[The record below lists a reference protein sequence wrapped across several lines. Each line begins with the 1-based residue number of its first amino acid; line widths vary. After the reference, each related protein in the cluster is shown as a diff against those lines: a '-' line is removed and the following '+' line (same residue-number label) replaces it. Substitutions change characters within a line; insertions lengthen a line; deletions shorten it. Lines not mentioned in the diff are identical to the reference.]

1 MMYEKTYKV
10 TGRRVGDLEVDIEA
24 RGHKV
29 KLDEPISGGGTDKG
43 MNPVEMLLGS
53 IAACQ
58 TITTAIYAESMGI
71 KIDDLSIEVEGDM
84 DSAGFMGYAK
94 FRPGYTNIRSHIKIK
109 SDADPAMVQQLIDL
123 VEIRCPVEDSVKNGV
138 DISRPVLEVEK

>member
-1 MMYEKTYKV
+1 MYEKTYKV
-10 TGRRVGDLEVDIEA
+10 SGKKVGDLGVEVTA

-29 KLDEPISGGGTDKG
+29 KIDEPIEGGGEDTG

-58 TITTAIYAESMGI
+58 TISTSIYAESMGI
-71 KIDDLSIEVEGDM
+71 KIDEMSIEVEGDM

-138 DISRPVLEVEK
+138 EIAHAKVEVEK

>member
-1 MMYEKTYKV
+1 MYEKTYKV
-10 TGRRVGDLEVDIEA
+10 SGKKVGDLGVEVTA
-24 RGHKV
+24 RGHKIKV
-29 KLDEPISGGGTDKG
+29 DEPIEGGGEDTG

-58 TITTAIYAESMGI
+58 TISTSIYAESMGI
-71 KIDDLSIEVEGDM
+71 KIDEMSIEVEGDM

-138 DISRPVLEVEK
+138 EIAHAKIEVEK

>member
-1 MMYEKTYKV
+1 MYEKTYKV
-10 TGRRVGDLEVDIEA
+10 SGKKVGDLGVEVTA
-24 RGHKV
+24 RGHKIKV
-29 KLDEPISGGGTDKG
+29 DEPIEGGGEDTG

-58 TITTAIYAESMGI
+58 TISTSIYADSMGI
-71 KIDDLSIEVEGDM
+71 KIDEMSIEVEGDM

-138 DISRPVLEVEK
+138 EIAHAKVEVEK

>member
-1 MMYEKTYKV
+1 MYEKTYKV
-10 TGRRVGDLEVDIEA
+10 SGKKVGDLGVEVTA
-24 RGHKV
+24 RGHKIKV
-29 KLDEPISGGGTDKG
+29 DEPIEGGGEDTG

-58 TITTAIYAESMGI
+58 TISTSIYAESMGI
-71 KIDDLSIEVEGDM
+71 KIDEMSIEVEGDM

-109 SDADPAMVQQLIDL
+109 SDADPAMVQHLIDL

-138 DISRPVLEVEK
+138 EIAHAKVEVEK

>member
-1 MMYEKTYKV
+1 MYEKTYKV
-10 TGRRVGDLEVDIEA
+10 SGKKVGDLGVEVTA
-24 RGHKV
+24 RGHKIKV
-29 KLDEPISGGGTDKG
+29 DEPIEGGGEDTG

-58 TITTAIYAESMGI
+58 TISTSIYAESMGI
-71 KIDDLSIEVEGDM
+71 KIDEMSIEVEGDM

-123 VEIRCPVEDSVKNGV
+123 VEIRCPVEDSVKYGV
-138 DISRPVLEVEK
+138 EIAHAKVEVEK

>member
-1 MMYEKTYKV
+1 MYEKTYKV
-10 TGRRVGDLEVDIEA
+10 SGKKVGDLGVEVTA
-24 RGHKV
+24 RGHKIKV
-29 KLDEPISGGGTDKG
+29 DEPIEGGGEDTG

-58 TITTAIYAESMGI
+58 TISTSIYAESMGI
-71 KIDDLSIEVEGDM
+71 KIDEMSIEVEGDM

-94 FRPGYTNIRSHIKIK
+94 FRPGYTNICSHIKIK

-138 DISRPVLEVEK
+138 EIAHAKVEVEK

>member
-1 MMYEKTYKV
+1 MYEKTYKV
-10 TGRRVGDLEVDIEA
+10 SGKKVGDLGVEITA
-24 RGHKV
+24 RGHKIKV
-29 KLDEPISGGGTDKG
+29 DEPIEGGGEDTG

-58 TITTAIYAESMGI
+58 TISTSIYAESMGI
-71 KIDDLSIEVEGDM
+71 KIDEMSIEVEGDM

-138 DISRPVLEVEK
+138 EIAHAKVEVEK

>member
-1 MMYEKTYKV
+1 MYEKTYKV
-10 TGRRVGDLEVDIEA
+10 SGKKVGDLGVEVTA
-24 RGHKV
+24 RGHKIKV
-29 KLDEPISGGGTDKG
+29 DDPIEGGGEDTG

-58 TITTAIYAESMGI
+58 TISTSIYAESMGI
-71 KIDDLSIEVEGDM
+71 KIDEMSIEVEGDM

-138 DISRPVLEVEK
+138 EIAHAKVEVEK

>member
-1 MMYEKTYKV
+1 
-10 TGRRVGDLEVDIEA
+10 
-24 RGHKV
+24 
-29 KLDEPISGGGTDKG
+29 

-58 TITTAIYAESMGI
+58 TISTSIYAESMGI
-71 KIDDLSIEVEGDM
+71 KIDEMSIEVEGDM

-109 SDADPAMVQQLIDL
+109 SDADPAKMC
-123 VEIRCPVEDSVKNGV
+123 IRDRYNIN
-138 DISRPVLEVEK
+138 ISKQ

>member
-1 MMYEKTYKV
+1 
-10 TGRRVGDLEVDIEA
+10 
-24 RGHKV
+24 
-29 KLDEPISGGGTDKG
+29 

-58 TITTAIYAESMGI
+58 TISTSIYAESMGI
-71 KIDDLSIEVEGDM
+71 KIDEMSIEVEGDM

-138 DISRPVLEVEK
+138 EIAHAKVEVEK

>member
-1 MMYEKTYKV
+1 MYEKTYKV

>member
-1 MMYEKTYKV
+1 MYEKTYKV
-10 TGRRVGDLEVDIEA
+10 SGKKVGDLGVEVTA
-24 RGHKV
+24 RGHKIKV
-29 KLDEPISGGGTDKG
+29 DEPIEGGGEDTG

-58 TITTAIYAESMGI
+58 TISTSIYAESMGI
-71 KIDDLSIEVEGDM
+71 KIDEMSIEVEGNM

-138 DISRPVLEVEK
+138 EIAHAKVEVEK

>member
-1 MMYEKTYKV
+1 MYEKTYKV
-10 TGRRVGDLEVDIEA
+10 SGKKVGDLGVEITA

-29 KLDEPISGGGTDKG
+29 KIDEPIEGGGEDTC

-58 TITTAIYAESMGI
+58 TISTSIYAESMGI
-71 KIDDLSIEVEGDM
+71 KIDEMSIEVEGDM

-138 DISRPVLEVEK
+138 EIAHAKVEVEK

>member
-1 MMYEKTYKV
+1 MYEKTYKV
-10 TGRRVGDLEVDIEA
+10 SGKKVGDLGVEVTA
-24 RGHKV
+24 RGHKIKV
-29 KLDEPISGGGTDKG
+29 DEPIEGGGEDTG

-58 TITTAIYAESMGI
+58 TISTSIYAESMGI
-71 KIDDLSIEVEGDM
+71 KIDEMSIEVEGDM

-123 VEIRCPVEDSVKNGV
+123 VEIRCAVEDSVKNGV
-138 DISRPVLEVEK
+138 EIAHAKVEVEK

>member
-1 MMYEKTYKV
+1 MYEKTYKV
-10 TGRRVGDLEVDIEA
+10 TGRKVGDLEVDIEA

-29 KLDEPISGGGTDKG
+29 KLDEPIASGGTDKG

-138 DISRPVLEVEK
+138 EIEHPTLEVEK

>member
-1 MMYEKTYKV
+1 MYEKTYKV
-10 TGRRVGDLEVDIEA
+10 SGKKVGDLGVEVTA
-24 RGHKV
+24 RGHKIKV
-29 KLDEPISGGGTDKG
+29 DEPIEGGGEDTG

-58 TITTAIYAESMGI
+58 TISTSIYAESMGI
-71 KIDDLSIEVEGDM
+71 KIDEMSIEVEGDM

-138 DISRPVLEVEK
+138 EIAHAKVEEEK

>member
-1 MMYEKTYKV
+1 MYEKTYKV
-10 TGRRVGDLEVDIEA
+10 SGKKVGDLGVEVTA
-24 RGHKV
+24 RGHKIKV
-29 KLDEPISGGGTDKG
+29 DEPIEGGGEDTG

-58 TITTAIYAESMGI
+58 TISTSIYAESMGI
-71 KIDDLSIEVEGDM
+71 KIDEMSIEVEGDM

-138 DISRPVLEVEK
+138 EIAHTKVEVEK

>member
-1 MMYEKTYKV
+1 MYEKTYKV
-10 TGRRVGDLEVDIEA
+10 SGKKVGDLGVEVTA
-24 RGHKV
+24 RGHKIKV
-29 KLDEPISGGGTDKG
+29 DEPIEGGGEDTG

-58 TITTAIYAESMGI
+58 TISTSIYAESMGI
-71 KIDDLSIEVEGDM
+71 KIDEMSVEGDM

-138 DISRPVLEVEK
+138 EIAHAKVEVEK

>member
-1 MMYEKTYKV
+1 MYEKTYK
-10 TGRRVGDLEVDIEA
+10 GSGKKVGDLGVEVTA
-24 RGHKV
+24 RGHKIKV
-29 KLDEPISGGGTDKG
+29 DEPIEGGGEDTG

-58 TITTAIYAESMGI
+58 TISTSIYAESMGI
-71 KIDDLSIEVEGDM
+71 KIDEMSIEVEGDM

-94 FRPGYTNIRSHIKIK
+94 FRPGYPNIRSHIKIK

-138 DISRPVLEVEK
+138 EIAHAKVEVEK

>member
-1 MMYEKTYKV
+1 MYEKTYKV
-10 TGRRVGDLEVDIEA
+10 TGRKVGDLEVDIEA

-71 KIDDLSIEVEGDM
+71 KIDDLSIDVEGDM

-109 SDADPAMVQQLIDL
+109 SDSDPAMVQQLIDL

-138 DISRPVLEVEK
+138 DISHPTLEVEK

>member
-1 MMYEKTYKV
+1 MYEKTYKV
-10 TGRRVGDLEVDIEA
+10 SGKKVGDLGVEVTA
-24 RGHKV
+24 RGHKIKV
-29 KLDEPISGGGTDKG
+29 DEPIEGGGEDTG

-58 TITTAIYAESMGI
+58 TISTSIYADSMGI
-71 KIDDLSIEVEGDM
+71 KIDEMSIEVEGDM

-123 VEIRCPVEDSVKNGV
+123 VEIRCPVEDSVKKGV
-138 DISRPVLEVEK
+138 EIAHAKVEVEK

>member
-1 MMYEKTYKV
+1 MYEKTYKV
-10 TGRRVGDLEVDIEA
+10 SGKKVGDLGVEVTA
-24 RGHKV
+24 RGHKIKV
-29 KLDEPISGGGTDKG
+29 DEPIEGGGEDTG

-58 TITTAIYAESMGI
+58 TISTSIYAESMGI
-71 KIDDLSIEVEGDM
+71 KIDEMSIEVEGDM

-109 SDADPAMVQQLIDL
+109 SDADPAMVQQLIEL

-138 DISRPVLEVEK
+138 EIAHAKVEVEK

>member
-1 MMYEKTYKV
+1 MYEKTYKV
-10 TGRRVGDLEVDIEA
+10 SGKKVGDLGVEITA

-29 KLDEPISGGGTDKG
+29 KIDEPIEGGGEDTG

-58 TITTAIYAESMGI
+58 TISTSIYAESMGI
-71 KIDDLSIEVEGDM
+71 KIDEMSIEVEGDM

-138 DISRPVLEVEK
+138 EIAHAKVEVEK

>member
-1 MMYEKTYKV
+1 MYEKTYKV
-10 TGRRVGDLEVDIEA
+10 SGKKVVDLGVEITA

-29 KLDEPISGGGTDKG
+29 KIDEPIEGGGEDTG

-58 TITTAIYAESMGI
+58 TISTSIYAESMGI
-71 KIDDLSIEVEGDM
+71 KIDEMSIEVEGDM

-138 DISRPVLEVEK
+138 

>member
-1 MMYEKTYKV
+1 MYEKTYKV
-10 TGRRVGDLEVDIEA
+10 SGKKVGDLGVEVTA
-24 RGHKV
+24 RGHKIKV
-29 KLDEPISGGGTDKG
+29 DEPIEGGGEDTG

-58 TITTAIYAESMGI
+58 TISTSIYAESMGI
-71 KIDDLSIEVEGDM
+71 KIDEMSIEVEGDM

-138 DISRPVLEVEK
+138 EIAHAKVEVEK

>member
-1 MMYEKTYKV
+1 MYEKTYKV
-10 TGRRVGDLEVDIEA
+10 SGKKVGDLGVEVTA
-24 RGHKV
+24 RGHKI
-29 KLDEPISGGGTDKG
+29 KIDEPIEGGGEDTG

-58 TITTAIYAESMGI
+58 TISTSIYAESMGI
-71 KIDDLSIEVEGDM
+71 KIDEMSIEVEGDM

-138 DISRPVLEVEK
+138 EIAHAKVEVEK

>member
-1 MMYEKTYKV
+1 MYEKTYKV
-10 TGRRVGDLEVDIEA
+10 SGKKVGDLGVEITA
-24 RGHKV
+24 RGHKIKV
-29 KLDEPISGGGTDKG
+29 DEPIEGGGEDTG

-58 TITTAIYAESMGI
+58 TISTSIYAESMGI
-71 KIDDLSIEVEGDM
+71 KIDEMLIEVEGDM

-138 DISRPVLEVEK
+138 EIAHAKVEVEK

>member
-1 MMYEKTYKV
+1 MYEKTYKV
-10 TGRRVGDLEVDIEA
+10 SGKKVGDLGVEITA

-29 KLDEPISGGGTDKG
+29 KIDEPIEGGGEDTG

-58 TITTAIYAESMGI
+58 TISTSIYAESMGI
-71 KIDDLSIEVEGDM
+71 KIDEMSIEVEGDM

-109 SDADPAMVQQLIDL
+109 SDADPAMVQQLLDL

-138 DISRPVLEVEK
+138 EIAHAKVEVEK

>member
-1 MMYEKTYKV
+1 MYEKTYKV
-10 TGRRVGDLEVDIEA
+10 SGKKVGDLGVEITA
-24 RGHKV
+24 RGHKI
-29 KLDEPISGGGTDKG
+29 KIDEPIEGGGEDTG

-58 TITTAIYAESMGI
+58 TISTSIYAESMGI
-71 KIDDLSIEVEGDM
+71 KIDEMSIEVEGDM

-138 DISRPVLEVEK
+138 EIAHAKVEVEK

>member
-1 MMYEKTYKV
+1 MYEKTYKV
-10 TGRRVGDLEVDIEA
+10 SGKKVGDLGVEITA

-29 KLDEPISGGGTDKG
+29 KIDEPIEGGGEDTG

-58 TITTAIYAESMGI
+58 TISTSIYAESMGI
-71 KIDDLSIEVEGDM
+71 KIDEMSIEVEGDM

-109 SDADPAMVQQLIDL
+109 SDADPAMVQQLIEL

-138 DISRPVLEVEK
+138 EIAHAKVEVEK

>member
-1 MMYEKTYKV
+1 MYEKTYKV
-10 TGRRVGDLEVDIEA
+10 SGKKVGDLGVEITA

-29 KLDEPISGGGTDKG
+29 KIDEPIEGGGEDTG

-58 TITTAIYAESMGI
+58 TISTSIYAESMGI
-71 KIDDLSIEVEGDM
+71 KIDEMSIEVEGDM

-123 VEIRCPVEDSVKNGV
+123 VEIRCPVVDSVKNGV
-138 DISRPVLEVEK
+138 EIAHAKVEVEK

>member
-1 MMYEKTYKV
+1 MYEKTYKV
-10 TGRRVGDLEVDIEA
+10 SGKKVGDLGVEVTA

-29 KLDEPISGGGTDKG
+29 KIDEPIEGGGEDTG

-58 TITTAIYAESMGI
+58 TISTSIYAESMGI
-71 KIDDLSIEVEGDM
+71 KIDEMSIEVEGDM

-94 FRPGYTNIRSHIKIK
+94 FRPGYTHIRSHIKIK

-138 DISRPVLEVEK
+138 EIAHAKVEVEK

>member
-1 MMYEKTYKV
+1 MYEKTYKV
-10 TGRRVGDLEVDIEA
+10 SGKKVGDLGVEVTA
-24 RGHKV
+24 RGHKIKV
-29 KLDEPISGGGTDKG
+29 DEPIEGGGEDTG

-58 TITTAIYAESMGI
+58 TISTSIYAESMGI
-71 KIDDLSIEVEGDM
+71 KIDEMSIEVEGDM
-84 DSAGFMGYAK
+84 ASAGFMGYAK

-138 DISRPVLEVEK
+138 EIAHAKVEVEK

>member
-1 MMYEKTYKV
+1 MYEKTYKV
-10 TGRRVGDLEVDIEA
+10 SGKKVGDLGVEVTA
-24 RGHKV
+24 RGHKIKV
-29 KLDEPISGGGTDKG
+29 DEPIEGGGGDTG

-58 TITTAIYAESMGI
+58 TIATSLYAESMGI
-71 KIDDLSIEVEGDM
+71 NIDEMSIEVEGGM
-84 DSAGFMGYAK
+84 NSAGFMGYAK

-138 DISRPVLEVEK
+138 EIAHAKVEVEK

>member
-1 MMYEKTYKV
+1 MYEKTYKV
-10 TGRRVGDLEVDIEA
+10 SGKKVGDLGVEVTA
-24 RGHKV
+24 RGHKIKV
-29 KLDEPISGGGTDKG
+29 DEPIEGGGEDTG
-43 MNPVEMLLGS
+43 INPVEMLLGS

-58 TITTAIYAESMGI
+58 TISTSIYAESMGI
-71 KIDDLSIEVEGDM
+71 KIDEMSIEVEGDM

-138 DISRPVLEVEK
+138 EIAHAKVEVEK

>member
-1 MMYEKTYKV
+1 MYEKTYKV
-10 TGRRVGDLEVDIEA
+10 SGKKVGDLGVEVTA
-24 RGHKV
+24 RGHKIKV
-29 KLDEPISGGGTDKG
+29 DEPIEGGGEDTG

-58 TITTAIYAESMGI
+58 TISTSIYAESMGI
-71 KIDDLSIEVEGDM
+71 KIDEMSIEVEGDM

-94 FRPGYTNIRSHIKIK
+94 CRPGYTNIRSHIKIK

-138 DISRPVLEVEK
+138 EIANVKVEVEK